1 MNIFRVYSCFV
12 GAREVQERAVMMMM
26 MIMMPYIYIYMVG
39 RTGVIPYFTLS
50 CFLRGFD
57 GVSDTHLEKIIFM
70 KKYLVYEN
78 RLLQISDFQEH
89 FKR

>member
-1 MNIFRVYSCFV
+1 MFCGCQRSSRKGCDDDDDDND
-12 GAREVQERAVMMMM
+12 AV
-26 MIMMPYIYIYMVG
+26 YIYMVG

-89 FKR
+89 FKW